1 MPAGCRHQPVAMT
14 TIRTTLE
21 IHMAA
26 GYILAYVDVTDPQ
39 QYEQY
44 KTLSS
49 RAMQAH
55 GAEVLVRGGKTE
67 NLEGEWAPSR
77 VVVLRFPSFE
87 AARAFHDSEEY
98 RAARQSREHAARM
111 NMIVVEGV

>member
-1 MPAGCRHQPVAMT
+1 
-14 TIRTTLE
+14 
-21 IHMAA
+21 MAA
-26 GYILAYVDVTDPQ
+26 GYIIAYVDVTDPQ

-44 KTLSS
+44 KVLST

-67 NLEGEWAPSR
+67 PLEGEWAPTR
-77 VVVLRFPSFE
+77 VVMLKFPSYT
-87 AARAFHDSEEY
+87 AAKSFHDSEEY
-98 RAARQSREHAARM
+98 LAARKSREHAAKM

>member
-1 MPAGCRHQPVAMT
+1 
-14 TIRTTLE
+14 
-21 IHMAA
+21 MAP
-26 GYILAYVDVTDPQ
+26 GYIIAYVDVTDPQ

-44 KTLSS
+44 KVLST

-67 NLEGEWAPSR
+67 PLEGQWAPTR
-77 VVVLRFPSFE
+77 VVMLKFPSYV
-87 AARAFHDSEEY
+87 AARAFYDSEEY
-98 RAARQSREHAARM
+98 LAARKSREHAARM

>member
-1 MPAGCRHQPVAMT
+1 
-14 TIRTTLE
+14 
-21 IHMAA
+21 MAA
-26 GYILAYVDVTDPQ
+26 GLIIAYVDVTDPQ

-44 KTLSS
+44 KVLSS

-67 NLEGEWAPSR
+67 PLEGQWAPTR
-77 VVVLRFPSFE
+77 VVVLKFPSYE
-87 AARAFHDSEEY
+87 AAKAFYASEEY
-98 RAARQSREHAARM
+98 LAARQSRKHAAKM